1 MMTPGWYPPREDS
14 PSALSNRIFAMRRIN
29 KMEAQRLWLQ
39 LNTLDAEV
47 MQTKNMIAQKQQAL
61 KKELKQIHEV
71 KSNPAVGIERRK
83 LQRQISSKQILM
95 RRQRLAGDAQGAQTL
110 FRSFSTGHL
119 PMQSSRV
126 FTVHGKERK
135 LGTSRSPLSTV
146 SETLTGN
153 IGQRESIFDN
163 HTKQR
168 EMWNARF
175 PASATEKDK
184 FLHRSLSMETS
195 RTPSLLESA
204 SDFNSSLKSDNFIV
218 ASVRN
223 RKLQM
228 LGNCQGKQNL
238 DLHCPKLP
246 LKEKQKD
253 LHRNLPQTKDLIY
266 RKVHDS
272 AARSC
277 IGHGKGATRDEPNE
291 QGLSLEVL
299 TYSYS
304 NASTRKTQTFW
315 EDNPVT
321 SLECQLSR
329 VPHISV
335 RSGEES
341 NACEKSITAG
351 NKGLLNSKSLFLP
364 GKSLSAPT
372 SP

>member
-14 PSALSNRIFAMRRIN
+14 PSALSNRVFAMRRIN
-29 KMEAQRLWLQ
+29 KMEAQRLGLQ

-61 KKELKQIHEV
+61 KKELTQIHEV

-126 FTVHGKERK
+126 FAVHGKERK
-135 LGTSRSPLSTV
+135 LGTTCPPLSTV

-153 IGQRESIFDN
+153 IGQRESTIFDN

-175 PASATEKDK
+175 PASATEKKK

-218 ASVRN
+218 APVRN

-253 LHRNLPQTKDLIY
+253 PHRNLPEAKDLIC

-277 IGHGKGATRDEPNE
+277 IGHDKGATGDEPNE
-291 QGLSLEVL
+291 QGLSLVATL
-299 TYSYS
+299 THP
-304 NASTRKTQTFW
+304 Q
-315 EDNPVT
+315 
-321 SLECQLSR
+321 
-329 VPHISV
+329 
-335 RSGEES
+335 
-341 NACEKSITAG
+341 
-351 NKGLLNSKSLFLP
+351 
-364 GKSLSAPT
+364 GKLKRFGT
-372 SP
+372 TIL